1 VEISEKRRI
10 ESFMKKIS
18 AFIVLIIVGVT
29 LLIGKGGPIVDQLN
43 PFIKEDIYYA
53 VVDNDGKYG
62 AENKGFARWEYKFKG
77 YNESGQEQKI
87 AMTASKHLRIGAYLK
102 IRSKGSYGM
111 EWEEVQIDEIPRK
124 VKEKVQIQHN

>member
-1 VEISEKRRI
+1 
-10 ESFMKKIS
+10 MKNIS

-43 PFIKEDIYYA
+43 PFIKEDVYYA
-53 VVDNDGKYG
+53 VVDNDGKFE
-62 AENKGFARWEYKFKG
+62 AKKDGFGRWQYKFKG

-87 AMTASKHLRIGAYLK
+87 AMTASKHLRIGSYLK

-111 EWEEVQIDEIPRK
+111 KWEEVQVDEIPNK
-124 VKEKVQIQHN
+124 VKEKVQIKHN